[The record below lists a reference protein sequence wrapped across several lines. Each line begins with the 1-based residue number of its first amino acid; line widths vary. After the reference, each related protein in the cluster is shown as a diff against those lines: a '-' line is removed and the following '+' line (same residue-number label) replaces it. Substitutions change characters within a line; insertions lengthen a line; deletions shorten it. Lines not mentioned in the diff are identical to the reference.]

1 MPEMKT
7 LTIGNTTY
15 TIVDEEA
22 RKTVA
27 NLLDKTEVTVWLT
40 DMTGYLL
47 KISGKVVASST
58 GNVKR
63 IVSEPVYASAGDK
76 YTITC
81 SANYGNALY
90 VIYDSSGAVLSYEIA
105 DSTESGTILSNTEII
120 MPENTSYFRLAS
132 NLDNNPTGYSAAKI
146 VLVPATTGKGKWS
159 GIKWVV
165 IGDSLTEKNKRTT
178 KHYYD
183 YIAEQTGITVEVM
196 GVSGSGY
203 VAGKDDGDAF
213 YQRVASIP
221 TDADVITIFGS
232 GNDLSAMES
241 LSLSMGTGADTGSAS
256 PTTVAGYV
264 ANAIQ
269 AIYDALPTVQLGIIA
284 PTPWQYHSPAD
295 ADDDM
300 SKYADMLKDVCAK
313 RGIPYLD
320 LFRCSGLRPWDAEF
334 RTLAYSKDDGD
345 GTHPDEM
352 GHAMI
357 APHIKEFLGTMLYQD
372 SPVAVGS
379 SGDRVTLGITG
390 ASVGQLAKITAVDA
404 EGKPTAWESV
414 NIPVGGGG
422 ITDINIKKWFG
433 KKIVVDGS
441 SITSG
446 GTGNTKPTW
455 WSFVKDMF
463 ALDTVYD
470 HSLSGSNWLYGST
483 YASSYSRLSDYE
495 ADADAIILMG
505 DFSSSYTSLG
515 AITDVANVTGD
526 TYYARL
532 KGYAE
537 ALIAKYPLCPIIW
550 VIEPPRNWDTPND
563 PNGRGNTIAS
573 ALKAVAELYGFP
585 VADCLHKNIF
595 RQYNEANYAAT
606 TSDGTHPWNNIQR
619 TMAQIIAETMKE
631 TPLFYNESY
640 VVTPDAPDSGGTDE
654 PEGATVTALTVTP
667 VSGYTLFENDTLED
681 VKDAINVIATYSDLS
696 EAKISNYT
704 VTGDLTAGAQT
715 FTIAYEGVSATV
727 ELTVT
732 AGERTVT
739 VSLADIAH
747 TSDYILND
755 DDAECS
761 MTGCAYSDYIAVA
774 PGSNVTLL
782 WSNSGWR
789 SMINYYDMDKARV
802 GFIKGV
808 YGSNREYAL
817 PETAYYIRVNGALD
831 LDGTPVQVITYVP
844 G

>member
-7 LTIGNTTY
+7 LTIGDTTY

-27 NLLDKTEVTVWLT
+27 NLLDKTEVTVQLT

-105 DSTESGTILSNTEII
+105 DSTESGTVLSNTEII

-183 YIAEQTGITVEVM
+183 YIAEQTGITVEIM

-269 AIYDALPTVQLGIIA
+269 AIYDALPTVQLGVIS

-300 SKYADMLKDVCAK
+300 GKYADMLKDVCAK

-357 APHIKEFLGTMLYQD
+357 APRIKEFLGTMLYQD
-372 SPVAVGS
+372 RPVAVGS
-379 SGDRVTLGITG
+379 G
-390 ASVGQLAKITAVDA
+390 AACVYIGAN
-404 EGKPTAWESV
+404 KPT
-414 NIPVGGGG
+414 
-422 ITDINIKKWFG
+422 
-433 KKIVVDGS
+433 DGA
-441 SITSG
+441 IY
-446 GTGNTKPTW
+446 W
-455 WSFVKDMF
+455 
-463 ALDTVYD
+463 LDTSD
-470 HSLSGSNWLYGST
+470 SNQ
-483 YASSYSRLSDYE
+483 
-495 ADADAIILMG
+495 
-505 DFSSSYTSLG
+505 
-515 AITDVANVTGD
+515 
-526 TYYARL
+526 
-532 KGYAE
+532 
-537 ALIAKYPLCPIIW
+537 
-550 VIEPPRNWDTPND
+550 
-563 PNGRGNTIAS
+563 GN
-573 ALKAVAELYGFP
+573 P
-585 VADCLHKNIF
+585 V
-595 RQYNEANYAAT
+595 
-606 TSDGTHPWNNIQR
+606 
-619 TMAQIIAETMKE
+619 
-631 TPLFYNESY
+631 
-640 VVTPDAPDSGGTDE
+640 
-654 PEGATVTALTVTP
+654 
-667 VSGYTLFENDTLED
+667 
-681 VKDAINVIATYSDLS
+681 
-696 EAKISNYT
+696 NYT
-704 VTGDLTAGAQT
+704 VTTSLTHVTIDNNSSAVNEGASFAAALTADTGYALSSVSITMGGTDITGACYASGNIYIASVTGNIVITATAAQST
-715 FTIAYEGVSATV
+715 VTTYTITNSLVNVTSSNAAVSIAANAAYTATLTAADGYTLDAVTVAMGGADVTADVYADGVISIASVTGNVVITATAVEGVWEALTLTSKTSGTAWAVYSDAGDTSIGSVAGKGCYYSATFSADTEV
-727 ELTVT
+727 KIELTMTGSVYSNIFVGSAT
-732 AGERTVT
+732 SGVDGGNLLYAEVIPKVG
-739 VSLADIAH
+739 SGYLADDVFE
-747 TSDYILND
+747 TSITVKSGYQCVI
-755 DDAECS
+755 
-761 MTGCAYSDYIAVA
+761 GGVA
-774 PGSNVTLL
+774 SNQSSVEA
-782 WSNSGWR
+782 W
-789 SMINYYDMDKARV
+789 KRV
-802 GFIKGV
+802 
-808 YGSNREYAL
+808 
-817 PETAYYIRVNGALD
+817 
-831 LDGTPVQVITYVP
+831 
-844 G
+844 